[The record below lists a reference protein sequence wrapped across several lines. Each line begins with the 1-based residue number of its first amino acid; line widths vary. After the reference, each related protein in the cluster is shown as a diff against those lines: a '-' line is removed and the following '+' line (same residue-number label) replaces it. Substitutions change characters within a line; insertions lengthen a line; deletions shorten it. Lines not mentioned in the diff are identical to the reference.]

1 MEEIK
6 ISFSDNT
13 YREISQQAE
22 EEGIPPHEVVRNLVH
37 KGIAYEELEKEIDG
51 IAKRQKRRSE
61 VSEKLRDEI
70 KADLPTK
77 MKWALFGKDND

>member
-1 MEEIK
+1 M
-6 ISFSDNT
+6 
-13 YREISQQAE
+13 
-22 EEGIPPHEVVRNLVH
+22 
-37 KGIAYEELEKEIDG
+37 AYEDLEKEIDG

-77 MKWALFGKDND
+77 AKWALFGKDSE